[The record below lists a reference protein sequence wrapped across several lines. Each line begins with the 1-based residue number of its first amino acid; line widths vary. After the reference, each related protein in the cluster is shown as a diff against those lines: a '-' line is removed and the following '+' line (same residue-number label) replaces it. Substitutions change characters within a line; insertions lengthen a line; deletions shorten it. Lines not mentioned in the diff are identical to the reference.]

1 MPAQE
6 HTDAQREA
14 EVERMLKAAR
24 RVVEAL
30 PFFWVVTAAAD
41 GGANA
46 RIVNAQPSR
55 PDEDFWTRW
64 FLTPPNGRKAAE
76 IRRAGR
82 ASLAYQHPS
91 GEAFVTLSGPAE
103 LIDDRDAVNIRFR
116 GSRFDD
122 PNGLVGAGLV
132 AVRVTGD
139 HLELHIRGV
148 TAEPWGRG
156 RTSLDRSP
164 DGSWTL
170 HPVHYDAPIDR

>member
-1 MPAQE
+1 MPDPE
-6 HTDAQREA
+6 RSDAESRV
-14 EVERMLKAAR
+14 EVERMLAAAR
-24 RVVEAL
+24 GVIEEL
-30 PFFWVVTAAAD
+30 PFFWVVTPATD
-41 GGANA
+41 GGAHA
-46 RIVNAQPSR
+46 RIVNAQPGR
-55 PDEDFWTRW
+55 AGEDFWTRW

-82 ASLAYQHPS
+82 ATLAYQHPS
-91 GEAFVTLSGPAE
+91 GEAFVALSGRAE
-103 LIDDRDAVNIRFR
+103 LIDDHEEVNSRFR

-122 PNGLVGAGLV
+122 PNGVVAAGLI

-156 RTSLDRSP
+156 RTSLDRNP

-170 HPVHYDAPIDR
+170 HPVHYDAPIVR

>member
-1 MPAQE
+1 MPSPGQSGALSQAD
-6 HTDAQREA
+6 T
-14 EVERMLKAAR
+14 ERMLAAAR
-24 RVVEAL
+24 RVIEEL
-30 PFFWVVTAAAD
+30 PFFWVVTPAAD

-46 RIVNAQPSR
+46 RIVNAQPGR
-55 PDEDFWTRW
+55 AGEDFWTRW

-76 IRRAGR
+76 IRRAAR

-91 GEAFVTLSGPAE
+91 GEAFVTLSGRAE
-103 LIDDRDAVNIRFR
+103 LIDDRAEVNGRFR

-122 PNGLVGAGLV
+122 PDGLVAAGLV

-156 RTSLDRSP
+156 RTSLDRNP

-170 HPVHYDAPIDR
+170 HPVHYDAPIVG